1 MQHPL
6 NRHLFIA
13 DNIYLLRRLDNES
26 VDLICIDP
34 PFSKNHTFVGNLNPP
49 LTEAERDW
57 ERETLA
63 GWGIH
68 TAADAE
74 NAGIE
79 WPEGQ
84 NNARFQDIWRWEN
97 DVHEDWISRIEDDYP
112 ALATVIEATRHA
124 HSEGMAAYIAY
135 MAIRIIEMRRVL
147 KSTGSVYLH
156 CDSTASRY
164 LATLMDTV
172 FGRDNFGNEIIWQ
185 RNESKGLASRRL
197 PRNHDTILRVTKSS
211 HSTWNPPY
219 IPHNLEE
226 AQKQYTHKD
235 QDGRLYQLTSLTNPN
250 HNRPNLTY
258 EFLGV
263 TRVWRW
269 TKERMQEAYEAG
281 QIVQTRPGAVPR
293 FKRYL
298 DEQKGIPVDDIWTDI
313 KPLQAQSTERT
324 DYPTQKPVALAER
337 IILASSNPGDVVLD
351 CFAGCAYVPVAAER
365 NGRQWIACDISPRA
379 LTVLRRQF
387 AKFQYAVDGSQN
399 AEQPALMVA
408 ANVITRSPHDLPERT
423 DTDPAERQDIKELPE
438 IKFKVPS
445 SIIPEKEMLEHL
457 LKLSGYQA
465 WCCGFANR
473 MSSGVIVE
481 TANNFH
487 LDHIDPKSKDGSNQI
502 WNRAPLCPTH
512 NVRKSNRRV
521 HLAEYR
527 EEIANAGEM
536 LVDSTA
542 ALINLAWA
550 EQQAVDYYAAARAR
564 QPHS

>member
-1 MQHPL
+1 M
-6 NRHLFIA
+6 
-13 DNIYLLRRLDNES
+13 
-26 VDLICIDP
+26 
-34 PFSKNHTFVGNLNPP
+34 
-49 LTEAERDW
+49 
-57 ERETLA
+57 
-63 GWGIH
+63 
-68 TAADAE
+68 
-74 NAGIE
+74 
-79 WPEGQ
+79 
-84 NNARFQDIWRWEN
+84 
-97 DVHEDWISRIEDDYP
+97 HEDWISRIEDDYP

-324 DYPTQKPVALAER
+324 GYPTQKPVALAER